1 MLMTHFELDLV
12 TEGLAAACGFR
23 HYETTGSLWPCTV
36 EGVGYIIIDDGQCT
50 YAVESY
56 DVERW
61 LEATDGFYSRDEQ
74 DLAYNEFCSMG
85 CVTGP
90 QLDTLV
96 TAWGADLG
104 GVGGDAFET
113 TRAYVD

>member
-1 MLMTHFELDLV
+1 MTHFELELV
-12 TEGLAAACGFR
+12 TEGLAASLGWR
-23 HYETTGSLWPCTV
+23 HYQTDGSLQNCTV
-36 EGVGYIIIDDGQCT
+36 DGVGYIVVADGQCT

-61 LEATDGFYSRDEQ
+61 LEATDGFCPDGVGV
-74 DLAYNEFCSMG
+74 LIAYNEFCSMD
-85 CVTGP
+85 CVTGEA
-90 QLDTLV
+90 LDNLV
-96 TAWGADLG
+96 AAWGADLG